1 MAEDHGC
8 KYCISTIQRNLT
20 GSISECGP
28 DKLLTTRLFFAIA
41 SPLAMA
47 QLQELLGSMR
57 QNNNILPIPELDSID
72 GALNALCISQDS
84 SLIASIRTRLHLI
97 DLVYK
102 QQRMQ
107 YQRDSHQAFTDPET
121 IARITSERFP
131 LLERDAPEF
140 RREYEILRR
149 KLYDGRNWHM
159 LALEFGKS
167 IVYFLPGRGEF
178 EISNTTHVN
187 PQRSFYKELTPLL
200 VSNECQNATLTIF
213 WKSCVKSVSATTRSN
228 ASR

>member
-1 MAEDHGC
+1 MGC
-8 KYCISTIQRNLT
+8 KYSISIIQRNLT

-47 QLQELLGSMR
+47 QLQELLGLMR
-57 QNNNILPIPELDSID
+57 QNNNILPIPELDSVD
-72 GALNALCISQDS
+72 GALNALCISQGS

-97 DLVYK
+97 DLVESYK
-102 QQRMQ
+102 QKRMQ
-107 YQRDSHQAFTDPET
+107 YQRDSQQAFTDPET
-121 IARITSERFP
+121 IACITSERFL

-140 RREYEILRR
+140 RRQYKILRC
-149 KLYDGRNWHM
+149 KLYNGRNWHM

-167 IVYFLPGRGEF
+167 IVYFLPSRGEF
-178 EISNTTHVN
+178 EISNTTH
-187 PQRSFYKELTPLL
+187 LTPLL

-213 WKSCVKSVSATTRSN
+213 WKSCVKSVVASSKSVSN
-228 ASR
+228 KRTEF

>member
-1 MAEDHGC
+1 MGC
-8 KYCISTIQRNLT
+8 KYSIPTIQRNLT

-28 DKLLTTRLFFAIA
+28 DKVLTTRLFFAIA

-57 QNNNILPIPELDSID
+57 QNNNILPIPELDSVD
-72 GALNALCISQDS
+72 GVLNALCISQCS
-84 SLIASIRTRLHLI
+84 SLIASIQTRLHLI
-97 DLVYK
+97 DLSSY
-102 QQRMQ
+102 
-107 YQRDSHQAFTDPET
+107 SHQAFTDPET

-131 LLERDAPEF
+131 LLERDAPEV
-140 RREYEILRR
+140 RRQYEILRR
-149 KLYDGRNWHM
+149 KLYNGRNWHM

-167 IVYFLPGRGEF
+167 IVYFLPSRGEF

-187 PQRSFYKELTPLL
+187 HPRSFYKELTLFL

-213 WKSCVKSVSATTRSN
+213 WKSCMKSVVASSESVSN
-228 ASR
+228 KRRES